1 MDFEFAI
8 YRDWIDAQANNFLA
22 PFLPKQQLSFSLS
35 PSKQA
40 FKIGFEEERL
50 EEEWRMSMNNEN
62 GYLNEDFHSN
72 KSPKICQKCGAQW
85 DQSQP
90 QLYNLFVCL
99 FLNKK
104 KYWEVK
110 GCT

>member
-72 KSPKICQKCGAQW
+72 KSPKICQKCGAQ
-85 DQSQP
+85 
-90 QLYNLFVCL
+90 
-99 FLNKK
+99 
-104 KYWEVK
+104 
-110 GCT
+110 